1 MTCDALFNTRC
12 FVLGFLPIVLLGYW
26 LIPGRR
32 WKQAWLMVAGFVF
45 YSFWD
50 VRFTALLIAAAIVDY
65 FVARKLEDSAGATHR
80 KRWLVVSI
88 VFNLGVLAFFKYFV
102 FAVENAR
109 TLMDLAGLS
118 GEALPYYNIVLPVG
132 ISFFT
137 FKTMSYT
144 IDVYRGEVKATRD
157 FIKYLCFISMFPELV
172 AGPIIRYRDMDQQ
185 LDAIPRWPR
194 ARFFGVGITLFAI
207 GLAKKVL
214 VADTIAAEVDPLWT
228 DTAALNFALAWEA
241 ALGYTLQLYFDFSGY
256 SDMALGLAAMLSFR
270 FPINFRAPYQALNPS
285 DFWRRWHI
293 SLSSWLRD
301 YLYIPLGGNRKGPSR
316 TMVNL
321 FIVMLLGGLWH
332 GANWTFV
339 IWGAYHGLLLAIY
352 QKTGSAWD
360 AMPKA
365 IQRLLMVFLAVVGW
379 VIFRAPDLTSAGNV
393 YAAMFGFEGI
403 HIAGMAVP
411 LVLGLLA
418 ALAFTMLVR
427 PSVDQP
433 LRPTWPRALAC
444 SILLALSIVWMSRE
458 SPFLYYQ
465 F

>member
-1 MTCDALFNTRC
+1 MSCDALFNTRC

-26 LIPGRR
+26 LLPTRSA
-32 WKQAWLMVAGFVF
+32 KQAWLMVAGFVF

-50 VRFTALLIAAAIVDY
+50 VRFTFLLLAAAVVDY
-65 FVARKLEDSAGATHR
+65 FVARKLEASQANR
-80 KRWLVVSI
+80 KRWLVLSI
-88 VFNLGVLAFFKYFV
+88 VFNLGLLAFFKYAV

-109 TLMDLAGLS
+109 SLLDLAGVP
-118 GEALPYYNIVLPVG
+118 GDPLPYYSIVLPVG

-157 FIKYLCFISMFPELV
+157 FVKYLCFISMFPELV

-194 ARFFGVGITLFAI
+194 ARFFGVGLTLFAI

-214 VADTIAAEVDPLWT
+214 VADTVAAEVDPLWA
-228 DTAALNFALAWEA
+228 DTASLTFATAWA
-241 ALGYTLQLYFDFSGY
+241 AAVGYTIQLYFDFSGY

-301 YLYIPLGGNRKGPSR
+301 YLYIPLGGNRQGPSR

-339 IWGAYHGLLLAIY
+339 IWGAYHGLLLAFY
-352 QKTGSAWD
+352 QKTSPAWD

-365 IQRLLMVFLAVVGW
+365 VQQGLMVFLAIVGW
-379 VIFRAPDLTSAGNV
+379 VIFRAPDLAVAGDV
-393 YAAMFGFEGI
+393 YAAMFGLAGFDVAGVGI
-403 HIAGMAVP
+403 P
-411 LVLGLLA
+411 LALGLLA
-418 ALAFTMLVR
+418 ALAFTMLVK
-427 PSVDQP
+427 PSVEQP
-433 LRPTWPRALAC
+433 LRPTWARAAAC
-444 SILLALSIVWMSRE
+444 GALLAISIVWMSRE